1 MLTRRDE
8 VMRFVC
14 LALFLGM
21 VGWSAAFAAAP
32 KPTSVP
38 LIFLNDEPLV
48 PPDRPPQIDAI
59 IFENRSVFFASN
71 DFLFLPFFPTP
82 FEGHS
87 VLFWTNS
94 GNMIGLPGFRFNH
107 TPNPAHLTPAQRK
120 KPGAL
125 LPKPSLEF
133 DNSGEITVSGS
144 LEVNA
149 NHLRNPGILSGDAN
163 ARIKLVSPGLIDL
176 TRGAVRAG
184 DLPQPDCTSVS
195 NFFFGPFFFF
205 GDPTVNYLYLSSG
218 TSGFV
223 TTNRAPL
230 FLPSLVGFTNFAPN
244 FSPPNPLVPPFQY
257 RQSVVL
263 TGGYPAIIVTNAQ
276 SILNNCGSYD
286 AFVNVRTNPGII
298 ITNIFGT
305 NVFTF
310 GATRDVSV
318 VFVPTNG
325 LSTNVS
331 VAVSFPTNTFLNF
344 FFTDSPIVEF
354 RSSDFDV
361 ITQRPTT
368 NYVTFRDDGQ
378 NVFRAHDC
386 DFDLGDPPNTAFT
399 ADLFYNTSF
408 TTNSVDY
415 FYTVSSVRVGNTNSL
430 FFTNDPLSQFL
441 LFPPLGRSPAASDPT
456 NAPGRLEIIAKDLD
470 LTQARL
476 RAENGIFIRAT
487 NLVGNQDAF
496 IDAPFVSFDAG
507 TTNRNLVISN
517 FVRPQISRLRA
528 EFNSWAG
535 SWSVGVSNG
544 FTTTTI
550 VDTNGNL
557 TNIIFPIIETWNY
570 HVLVLGACV
579 NDSTPSIVH
588 RFSLRGNDF
597 VIQDRLAINAALQLE
612 GQSLTIGSNG
622 SLTLPARANL
632 AFTNLIGI
640 VNFTNSGVVNVPG
653 GAFFG
658 VFEDGY
664 VQPPEKKKKKKK
676 VPPSPRLV
684 TYRNLVNHGTI
695 AGASAKMRANYLEN
709 TGTVFSP
716 AAIIGSNGPVS
727 LDGATL
733 ILSNAFIRAASD
745 IRLTAG
751 DLLVTRST
759 LLAGSTNNGS
769 FGNFQPGA
777 LILDATNSLNDG
789 GLGASNEWRVTGGLR
804 MLRRPAPLAAGEPVG
819 DLMGTRIES
828 LASTFVQSLHTWAG
842 EDRGVSVDGFS
853 NNLALGHLVLDGRFG
868 NQFRFASA
876 TANNAIYVDL
886 LELRGAATNY
896 NFALGVDPGFT
907 IYFAAS
913 NPEISPEVLQVVG
926 GGRIRWVSD
935 FAGPRSS
942 TNIVYPNGITYTFNV
957 GLVRSFNLDSDGDQI
972 PNDSDCT
979 PIIPPGEEG
988 NTNLWFGANCPPA
1001 PLASPAKSMAVA
1013 PVVTISL
1020 ATDAP
1025 EVILSWDAPANS
1037 ANSVEFTE
1045 SLGGVWQPLTN
1056 FLNGP
1061 VDARVT
1067 LRDAATASLRVYRV
1081 RVDAGKP

>member
-1 MLTRRDE
+1 
-8 VMRFVC
+8 
-14 LALFLGM
+14 M

-32 KPTSVP
+32 KPTPVP
-38 LIFLNDEPLV
+38 LIFLNDEPLA
-48 PPDRPPQIDAI
+48 PPDRPPQVDAV
-59 IFENRSVFFASN
+59 IFENRSLFVASN

-82 FEGHS
+82 YEAHS

-94 GNMIGLPGFRFNH
+94 GNMIGLPGFRFNY
-107 TPNPAHLTPAQRK
+107 TPNPAHLTAAQRK

-125 LPKPSLEF
+125 LPKPSLAF
-133 DNSGEITVSGS
+133 DNSGEITVSSS
-144 LEVNA
+144 LDINA

-163 ARIKLVSPGLIDL
+163 ARMKLLSPGLIDL
-176 TRGAVRAG
+176 SRGALRVG

-195 NFFFGPFFFF
+195 NLFFGPFFFF
-205 GDPTVNYLYLSSG
+205 TDPTVNYLYLDSG

-223 TTNRAPL
+223 NTNRTRL
-230 FLPSLVGFTNFAPN
+230 FLPSLVGGTNIFGTTNLFGPN
-244 FSPPNPLVPPFQY
+244 FSPPNPLVPSFQY
-257 RQSVVL
+257 RQSVAL
-263 TGGYPAIIVTNAQ
+263 FPGYPATNRITNVQ
-276 SILNNCGSYD
+276 GLLTSCGSYD
-286 AFVNVRTNPGII
+286 AFVNVRTNAGTT

-305 NVFTF
+305 NIFSF
-310 GATRDVSV
+310 GATRDISV

-331 VAVSFPTNTFLNF
+331 VAVSFPTNPFTF
-344 FFTDSPIVEF
+344 FFFGDAPIVEF
-354 RSSDFDV
+354 RSTDFDV

-378 NVFRAHDC
+378 NIFRAHDC
-386 DFDLGDPPNTAFT
+386 DFDLGDPPNTPFT
-399 ADLFYNTSF
+399 GDLFYNTGF

-415 FYTVSSVRVGNTNSL
+415 SYTVSSVRVGNTNSL
-430 FFTNDPLSQFL
+430 YFTNDPLTQFFF
-441 LFPPLGRSPAASDPT
+441 FPPLGRSPAASDPT

-517 FVRPQISRLRA
+517 FLRPQVSRLRA

-544 FTTTTI
+544 FTTI
-550 VDTNGNL
+550 PIIGTNGML
-557 TNIIFPIIETWNY
+557 TNIVFPIIETWNY

-597 VIQDRLAINAALQLE
+597 VIQDNLAINAALQLE

-640 VNFTNSGVVNVPG
+640 VNFTNNGVVNVPG

-676 VPPSPRLV
+676 APPSPRLI
-684 TYRNLVNHGTI
+684 TYRNAVNHGTI
-695 AGASAKMRANYLEN
+695 TGASVKIRANHVEN
-709 TGTVFSP
+709 IGTMFSP
-716 AAIIGSNGPVS
+716 ATVIGSNGPVS

-733 ILSNAFIRAASD
+733 TLSNAFIRASSD

-759 LLAGSTNNGS
+759 LLAGSTNSGS
-769 FGNFQPGA
+769 FGNFLPGA

-789 GLGASNEWRVTGGLR
+789 GLGASNEWRVTGGVR
-804 MLRRPAPLAAGEPVG
+804 MLRRPAPLAEEDPVG

-828 LASTFVQSLHTWAG
+828 LASTFVQSLFTWAG
-842 EDRGVSVDGFS
+842 EDRGVSVAGFS
-853 NNLALGHLVLDGRFG
+853 NNLALGRLVLDGRLG
-868 NQFRFASA
+868 NQFRFGSA
-876 TANNAIYVDL
+876 TANNALYVDF
-886 LELRGAATNY
+886 LELRNAATNY

-907 IYFAAS
+907 IYFADS
-913 NPEISPEVLQVVG
+913 NVSPEKLNNLG
-926 GGRIRWVSD
+926 GGRILWVSD
-935 FAGPRSS
+935 FAGPQSA
-942 TNIVYPNGITYTFNV
+942 TNILYPNGVTYTFNA
-957 GLVRSFNLDSDGDQI
+957 GLVRSFNLDSDGDLI

-979 PIIPPGEEG
+979 PIIPPGEEA
-988 NTNLWFGANCPPA
+988 NTNLWFGANCPPV
-1001 PLASPAKSMAVA
+1001 PLTASVAKSIPVAA
-1013 PVVTISL
+1013 PVVAISL
-1020 ATDAP
+1020 AP
-1025 EVILSWDAPANS
+1025 EGREVILNWDAPANS

-1056 FLNGP
+1056 FINGP